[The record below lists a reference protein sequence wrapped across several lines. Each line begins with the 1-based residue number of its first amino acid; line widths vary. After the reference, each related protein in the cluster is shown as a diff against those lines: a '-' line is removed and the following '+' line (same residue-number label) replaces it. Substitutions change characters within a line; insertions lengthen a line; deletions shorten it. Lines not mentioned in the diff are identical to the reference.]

1 MRLAVQIGA
10 LSCRLRLIFFLRFSL
25 FSLLL
30 LLLFAGLATLPTLF
44 ANGAAMRR
52 HPTAHQAAATTSL
65 AYRWTASVTYHTTT
79 TDYRSSTSLTTNFY
93 SPERERMATYLNPMS
108 TDSQCLLTHQMS
120 ALDHWNRTILSRE
133 PSVYLY

>member
-1 MRLAVQIGA
+1 MEQYGAV
-10 LSCRLRLIFFLRFSL
+10 SCRSRLIIFLCFSL

-30 LLLFAGLATLPTLF
+30 LLLFAGLATLPALF
-44 ANGAAMRR
+44 ANSAAMRR

-108 TDSQCLLTHQMS
+108 TDSQWRWTQKMMVM
-120 ALDHWNRTILSRE
+120 DYWNRTILRRK